1 MGPEPAGLCW
11 GEALG
16 AAQSS
21 GQLAEL
27 AGSWAGLREP
37 ARESSSVHL
46 SLAERAG
53 PGLSPGL
60 VGQGQRLWKALETG
74 KCQRERRLLCA
85 LGGMHR
91 AGRGPGHLSLPASVP
106 SPCQP
111 WLLSPGLPWAQFG
124 CGPAPSSCGAQG
136 LFPAMAS
143 PARPLC
149 WPRARQSPGQGCQC
163 RPTGARGCAGAV
175 RGCPAGRP
183 WGTEPQ
189 GCCGHHGTGAVPT
202 CNAPVLGWACTG
214 AVPPWLGLKAE
225 NRDQGGKSPSRT
237 LWRRLFGVAPQL
249 RNLTGGRSHRDPSK

>member
-91 AGRGPGHLSLPASVP
+91 AGRGPRTFVTTSLCPQPLPALAAQPRFALGSVWLWPSSILLQGSGPVP
-106 SPCQP
+106 SHGQPCP
-111 WLLSPGLPWAQFG
+111 ASLLAQSPAEPGAGLSVQAHRCQGLCRSCQRLPSREAMGHRAPGLLWA
-124 CGPAPSSCGAQG
+124 
-136 LFPAMAS
+136 
-143 PARPLC
+143 
-149 WPRARQSPGQGCQC
+149 PRHR
-163 RPTGARGCAGAV
+163 
-175 RGCPAGRP
+175 
-183 WGTEPQ
+183 
-189 GCCGHHGTGAVPT
+189 
-202 CNAPVLGWACTG
+202 
-214 AVPPWLGLKAE
+214 
-225 NRDQGGKSPSRT
+225 
-237 LWRRLFGVAPQL
+237 
-249 RNLTGGRSHRDPSK
+249 GRSHPQCSCPGLGLHRGRGTMAGLAGHKGAMELHFW